1 MTAGLHINLATK
13 NATHVHKSDEQSR
26 FSRKTLRLRL
36 HISLI
41 VLDIICIV
49 LGFFAAHFI
58 YPVSP
63 GYQYLV
69 ISLVTTPVYIIAA
82 FRVEAYS
89 VKVIQKADGGVGLA
103 LQSFLIAVSFIL
115 FAAFYGKMTDD
126 FSRVIF
132 GLGIVNSM
140 AMLSLSR
147 AVFARRARSVLG
159 GNPYSVVLITEEDT
173 VSGDLDFAAIFST
186 SDFDPKGDAPFMYDR
201 LGVALKATDRV
212 IVACAPDRRAVWVDA
227 LKGANVQAEILVP
240 ELAETRP
247 MAVAE
252 HEGQPT
258 IVVTTGPFSFP
269 DRVVKRAFDVFA
281 AVCALLFFVPLI
293 TMVGLA
299 IKLETR
305 GPVFFIQKRIGR
317 GNQMFKMM
325 KFRSMRSEASDG
337 GGTRST
343 GRSDDRITAVGR
355 FIRRTSIDELPQL
368 FNVLWGHMSIVGPRP
383 HALGSRAEDLLF
395 WEIDRRYWHRHA
407 AKPGLT
413 GLAQVR
419 GFRGATNHR
428 DDLTN
433 RLDADL
439 EYLNNWSLWKDIK
452 IAIMTLKVVVHNNA
466 Y

>member
-1 MTAGLHINLATK
+1 
-13 NATHVHKSDEQSR
+13 
-26 FSRKTLRLRL
+26 
-36 HISLI
+36 
-41 VLDIICIV
+41 
-49 LGFFAAHFI
+49 
-58 YPVSP
+58 
-63 GYQYLV
+63 
-69 ISLVTTPVYIIAA
+69 
-82 FRVEAYS
+82 
-89 VKVIQKADGGVGLA
+89 
-103 LQSFLIAVSFIL
+103 
-115 FAAFYGKMTDD
+115 
-126 FSRVIF
+126 
-132 GLGIVNSM
+132 
-140 AMLSLSR
+140 
-147 AVFARRARSVLG
+147 
-159 GNPYSVVLITEEDT
+159 
-173 VSGDLDFAAIFST
+173 
-186 SDFDPKGDAPFMYDR
+186 
-201 LGVALKATDRV
+201 
-212 IVACAPDRRAVWVDA
+212 
-227 LKGANVQAEILVP
+227 
-240 ELAETRP
+240 
-247 MAVAE
+247 
-252 HEGQPT
+252 
-258 IVVTTGPFSFP
+258 
-269 DRVVKRAFDVFA
+269 
-281 AVCALLFFVPLI
+281 
-293 TMVGLA
+293 
-299 IKLETR
+299 
-305 GPVFFIQKRIGR
+305 
-317 GNQMFKMM
+317 MFKMM